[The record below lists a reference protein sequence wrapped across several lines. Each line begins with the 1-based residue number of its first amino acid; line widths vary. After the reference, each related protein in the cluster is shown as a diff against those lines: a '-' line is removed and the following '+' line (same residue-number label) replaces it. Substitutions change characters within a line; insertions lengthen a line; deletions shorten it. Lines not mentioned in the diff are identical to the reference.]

1 MNNSDAFLNF
11 EKMQSYVDIIKNEC
25 YITSRTKK
33 SSEVIEK
40 LCFMADMITPQVN
53 SCGVI

>member
-1 MNNSDAFLNF
+1 MSVILQV
-11 EKMQSYVDIIKNEC
+11 EQK
-25 YITSRTKK
+25 R
-33 SSEVIEK
+33 SSKVIER

>member
-25 YITSRTKK
+25 YITSRTKGSK
-33 SSEVIEK
+33 VIEK

>member
-1 MNNSDAFLNF
+1 MNF

-25 YITSRTKK
+25 YITSRTKE